1 MQTYL
6 LPTLQRPHFPMPHFI
21 RISREVMMFSLEKP
35 RSKKTGRVN
44 RIMIGGP
51 QMTVTAFSEL
61 GATSLQTVGTN
72 PSRPF
77 QPASPLSTVTF
88 RSMSS
93 RLAHSSS
100 SSL

>member
-1 MQTYL
+1 M
-6 LPTLQRPHFPMPHFI
+6 
-21 RISREVMMFSLEKP
+21 VSLEKP
-35 RSKKTGRVN
+35 SSKKTGRVK
-44 RIMIGGP
+44 RIMMGGP
-51 QMTVTAFSEL
+51 QITVTAFSGL
-61 GATSLQTVGTN
+61 GPTSLQTVGTK

-93 RLAHSSS
+93 RLLQASS